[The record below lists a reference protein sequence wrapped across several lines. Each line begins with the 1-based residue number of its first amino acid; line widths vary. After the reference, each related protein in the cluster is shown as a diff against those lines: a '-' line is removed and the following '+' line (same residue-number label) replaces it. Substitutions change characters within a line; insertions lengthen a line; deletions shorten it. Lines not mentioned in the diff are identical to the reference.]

1 MVAGSWEELAEAAS
15 DLAASALA
23 EARFMDERRVA
34 LARNAL
40 VWWQGEAAEG
50 YRRRVQERVNGLA
63 ASAVE
68 LEALARAAGSLADRA
83 RSQAA
88 AEAADALTPGG
99 RG

>member
-15 DLAASALA
+15 GVAASARA
-23 EARFMDERRVA
+23 ESRFMDERRAA

-63 ASAVE
+63 ALAVE
-68 LEALARAAGSLADRA
+68 LEALARAADSLADRA
-83 RSQAA
+83 RSRAAVEAA
-88 AEAADALTPGG
+88 AALTAGGPG
-99 RG
+99 

>member
-1 MVAGSWEELAEAAS
+1 MAGSWEELAEAAS
-15 DLAASALA
+15 DLAVSARA
-23 EARFMDERRVA
+23 EARFMDERRAA

-50 YRRRVQERVNGLA
+50 YRLRVQERVNGLA

-68 LEALARAAGSLADRA
+68 LEALARVADSLADGA
-83 RSQAA
+83 RSRAASEAA
-88 AEAADALTPGG
+88 ATLAPGG